1 MHRPWGGRA
10 LDGGQINGSER
21 LNCQRCSGWDVLAH
35 HHVFCLWM
43 DAAPIHPYIHP
54 SIHPS
59 IHCGILC
66 LSYPVR
72 ETDRYTYP
80 ETGTHRTKIGT
91 DVYTQKQ
98 RCRDIETETERDPQ
112 GEEGQRWREKLIL
125 LRAGGRWHKQAEFGH
140 DCALTGSRL
149 GPCLQQGTLILTPRG
164 SNVQWLRSTV
174 RN

>member
-1 MHRPWGGRA
+1 MGGRSMA
-10 LDGGQINGSER
+10 LRDLTASDAQVGMCLLITMSSV
-21 LNCQRCSGWDVLAH
+21 CGW
-35 HHVFCLWM
+35 M
-43 DAAPIHPYIHP
+43 RPP

-125 LRAGGRWHKQAEFGH
+125 LRAGGRWHKQAEFRH